1 MHIAKSDKIKEQVA
15 TRNNRLN
22 MKTSTVV
29 QKEKAHL

>member
-1 MHIAKSDKIKEQVA
+1 MHIAKSDKKEQVA
-15 TRNNRLN
+15 IQNNRLN